1 MVAEDVNKKGGRP
14 RITLVIPAFNE
25 ERYLGETIKN
35 VRRAEKE
42 YKKKYSN
49 ADIELLV
56 VNNNST
62 DNTEQVARD
71 HGARVV
77 FEKKNQIAASRN
89 AGGRAAKGEIV
100 AFLDADN
107 HVSSNIF
114 ILIDEAMST
123 GKYIGGGGKIVQE
136 TLTPI
141 IFIFH
146 MIFKILST
154 LSGIHPGIL
163 YLHKSTFDKMGG
175 FDEKYY
181 AGEEGFFLQN
191 LKKLGK
197 QEGKKLCVLK
207 KGYVVASTRKHRMFG
222 STKLI
227 WEGLKLMARPR
238 KNILDKDKCH
248 IWYEVDK

>member
-107 HVSSNIF
+107 HVNREI
-114 ILIDEAMST
+114 
-123 GKYIGGGGKIVQE
+123 YW
-136 TLTPI
+136 
-141 IFIFH
+141 
-146 MIFKILST
+146 
-154 LSGIHPGIL
+154 
-163 YLHKSTFDKMGG
+163 
-175 FDEKYY
+175 
-181 AGEEGFFLQN
+181 
-191 LKKLGK
+191 
-197 QEGKKLCVLK
+197 
-207 KGYVVASTRKHRMFG
+207 RR
-222 STKLI
+222 
-227 WEGLKLMARPR
+227 R
-238 KNILDKDKCH
+238 KNSPGNPYPDYFHFSYDI
-248 IWYEVDK
+248 